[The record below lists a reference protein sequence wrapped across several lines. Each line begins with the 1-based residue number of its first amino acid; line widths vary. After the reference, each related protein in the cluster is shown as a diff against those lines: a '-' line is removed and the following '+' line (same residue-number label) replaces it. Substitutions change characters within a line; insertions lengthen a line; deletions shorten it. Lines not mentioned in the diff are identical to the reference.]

1 MSGGSAARETDLAR
15 RWETRSCERRSDAPE
30 PPSARRPPRR
40 IRWPG
45 LALVTAAL
53 SLLVGLLLQVAE
65 ATVGAVTDV
74 AAPGPA
80 RLEDV
85 VGGMAGLAVFAL
97 LLWGAVA
104 VFASIAA
111 ALLPRAGGRTS
122 SLSRAV
128 APAVLRRLVAA
139 LLGVAVVG
147 CATPAGAHTGR
158 PDAVAVVCEPAPL
171 RVAAA
176 TSPPVA
182 APYPLSAAWH
192 PTDPVVSPGWVP
204 TEPVARRPSRPGA
217 DPGVVTA
224 PRRRLNATVDDEVVV
239 RRGDTLWS
247 LTERYLGPGAT
258 GAQVNREWPRWV
270 AANRSVLTR
279 GPDHL
284 VPGMRLRPPGS
295 LPPTG
300 TDPVP
305 VRGREAW
312 R

>member
-1 MSGGSAARETDLAR
+1 
-15 RWETRSCERRSDAPE
+15 
-30 PPSARRPPRR
+30 
-40 IRWPG
+40 
-45 LALVTAAL
+45 
-53 SLLVGLLLQVAE
+53 
-65 ATVGAVTDV
+65 VGAVTDV

-104 VFASIAA
+104 VFASTVV
-111 ALLPRAGGRTS
+111 ALLPRAGA
-122 SLSRAV
+122 RASALPRAL
-128 APAVLRRLVAA
+128 APAVLRQLVAA

-158 PDAVAVVCEPAPL
+158 PDTVAVVCEPAPH

-182 APYPLSAAWH
+182 APDPLSAAWH

-204 TEPVARRPSRPGA
+204 TEPVARRPSRAGP

-270 AANRSVLTR
+270 AANRAVLTR

-284 VPGMRLRPPGS
+284 VPGMRLTPPSS

-305 VRGREAW
+305 VRGRETW

>member
-1 MSGGSAARETDLAR
+1 MSGRSAARETHLGAP
-15 RWETRSCERRSDAPE
+15 RWEAGSGDRRDAVE
-30 PPSARRPPRR
+30 LPSASRPPGRV
-40 IRWPG
+40 RWPG

-53 SLLVGLLLQVAE
+53 SLLAGLLLQVAE
-65 ATVGAVTDV
+65 ATVGAIADV
-74 AAPGPA
+74 AASGPA

-85 VGGMAGLAVFAL
+85 VGGVAGLAVFAL

-147 CATPAGAHTGR
+147 CSAPARADTGG
-158 PDAVAVVCEPAPL
+158 PETVAVVCAPTPR

-182 APYPLSAAWH
+182 VPDPLSAAWH

-204 TEPVARRPSRPGA
+204 TEALARRPSRPGV